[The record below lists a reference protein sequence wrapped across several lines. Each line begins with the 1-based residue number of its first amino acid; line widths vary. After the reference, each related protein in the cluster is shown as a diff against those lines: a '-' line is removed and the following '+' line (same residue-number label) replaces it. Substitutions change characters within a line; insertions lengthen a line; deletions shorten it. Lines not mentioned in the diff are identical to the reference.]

1 MPYSGMIVFWSN
13 QSVLFSLSLTLSPC
27 PLYPYFTPSLLT
39 QAALMG
45 GTTMVMA
52 LVLPEQ
58 HCSLLDA
65 YEKCRAQADA
75 KACCDY
81 ALHVGVTW
89 WGPKVKT
96 HTGVTV
102 SAWATEAFTLLW
114 SFSDQ
119 ILFITLFFY
128 HQSEQSSSQMTFI
141 CG

>member
-1 MPYSGMIVFWSN
+1 MLIVTLTHSDYVSFTVES
-13 QSVLFSLSLTLSPC
+13 LFSSFP
-27 PLYPYFTPSLLT
+27 PLPPSFLPPPPHLT

-65 YEKCRAQADA
+65 YENCRALADA

-89 WGPKVKT
+89 WGPKVRPREGGP
-96 HTGVTV
+96 HVRYTV
-102 SAWATEAFTLLW
+102 AWKHFYLLQTEIILSLLR
-114 SFSDQ
+114 
-119 ILFITLFFY
+119 
-128 HQSEQSSSQMTFI
+128 SSNLYSL
-141 CG
+141 